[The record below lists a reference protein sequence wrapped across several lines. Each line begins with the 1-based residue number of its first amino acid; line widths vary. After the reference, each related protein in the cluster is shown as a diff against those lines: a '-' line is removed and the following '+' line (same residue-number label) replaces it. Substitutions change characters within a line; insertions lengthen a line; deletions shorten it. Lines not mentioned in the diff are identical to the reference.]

1 MVTTERYAHEQEIKR
16 LKAVNKYLAA
26 ACKDYMDL
34 SQELKNENI
43 KLHEHNQIL
52 IKEAE

>member
-34 SQELKNENI
+34 SQELKRENE
-43 KLHEHNQIL
+43 KLHEHNYLL
-52 IKEAE
+52 IKEK